1 MFHCHKETVLG
12 HCKFDPRDFQWNI
25 ISCRLVAMIKFETL
39 NVLRVFKSNYVQTR
53 KTVSFSTMLLVLF
66 ALTTDMI
73 LRVSI
78 IERKASEARNMRM
91 LQAPTEFGGLQGARS
106 PHPRPEPQRNL
117 QRMRT
122 LIKVLGSK
130 EHLDWVK
137 IDLNVTKIITAKCY
151 KYKNLLKMWMDV
163 CIYTVKSNSQWGHI
177 WVYVMTTQN
186 GQNHKILN
194 LGLQKSTHFP
204 GKLIRTPRVQ

>member
-1 MFHCHKETVLG
+1 
-12 HCKFDPRDFQWNI
+12 
-25 ISCRLVAMIKFETL
+25 MIKFETL

-151 KYKNLLKMWMDV
+151 KYKNL
-163 CIYTVKSNSQWGHI
+163 
-177 WVYVMTTQN
+177 
-186 GQNHKILN
+186 
-194 LGLQKSTHFP
+194 
-204 GKLIRTPRVQ
+204 